1 MKSVRVVLV
10 VVGLLALPLVAA
22 AAQGQ
27 SAANKC
33 KNTPQAGQNGNS
45 QRGAAAVAQ
54 AQANKCPAPV
64 TAPPNLPPAA
74 SFTSICSELS
84 CSFTSAS
91 TDPDG
96 TISAYSW
103 TFGDGG
109 TSSVQNPSHSYGAA
123 GSYSV
128 TLTVTDNQ
136 GAPSG
141 PQSQTVN
148 VTSPSQPPPSQP
160 PPALANNEIHG
171 MVWEDL
177 DAGDGVRDPF
187 AGEMGLAGWSV
198 QLFDAN
204 GLLLNSATTDDA
216 GNYVFAALP
225 AGTYSVC
232 VVGQPAYHQTAPLSG
247 SGCGG
252 LGYRFAIQDSRSG
265 SWTVKIDFGQMLN

>member
-10 VVGLLALPLVAA
+10 AVGLLALPLVAA

-45 QRGAAAVAQ
+45 QRGAAAVAA

-64 TAPPNLPPAA
+64 EAPPPNLQPAA
-74 SFTSICSELS
+74 SFTFNCSDLS
-84 CSFTSAS
+84 CSFASTS

-109 TSSVQNPSHSYGAA
+109 TSNAQNPSYSYGAA

-136 GAPSG
+136 GATSG
-141 PQSQTVN
+141 PLSQTVS
-148 VTSPSQPPPSQP
+148 VTSPTPGPVPPPP
-160 PPALANNEIHG
+160 LANNEIHG

-177 DAGDGVRDPF
+177 APGDGVRDPF
-187 AGEMGLAGWSV
+187 GGEMGLAGWSV

-216 GNYVFAALP
+216 GNYIFAALP

-232 VVGQPAYHQTAPLSG
+232 VVGQPTYHQTAPLSG
-247 SGCGG
+247 TGCGG
-252 LGYRFAIQDSRSG
+252 LGYRFVILESQFG
-265 SWTVKIDFGQMLN
+265 SWTIKIDFGQMLN

>member
-1 MKSVRVVLV
+1 MKSVRVFLV
-10 VVGLLALPLVAA
+10 AVGLLALPLVAA

-64 TAPPNLPPAA
+64 TAPLNQPPTA
-74 SFTSICSELS
+74 SFTFNCSDLS
-84 CSFTSAS
+84 CSFASTS

-109 TSSVQNPSHSYGAA
+109 TSNAQNPSHSYGAA

-136 GAPSG
+136 GATSG
-141 PQSQTVN
+141 PLSQTVN
-148 VTSPSQPPPSQP
+148 VTSPSQPP
-160 PPALANNEIHG
+160 LANNEIHG
-171 MVWEDL
+171 MVWEDI
-177 DAGDGVRDPF
+177 DGDGLRDQF
-187 AGEMGLAGWSV
+187 SGEMGLAGWSV

-204 GLLLNSATTDDA
+204 GLLLNSATSDDA
-216 GNYVFAALP
+216 GNYIFAALP

-232 VVGQPAYHQTAPLSG
+232 VVGQPAYHQTNPLSET
-247 SGCGG
+247 GCGG
-252 LGYRFAIQDSRSG
+252 LGYRFAIQESVFG
-265 SWTVKIDFGQMLN
+265 SWTIKRDFGQMLN